1 MQSFPEQT
9 VLALPEKTIC
19 ISSNE
24 QNPSVVPCLVTWHS
38 GCSQTWDEQEKKKKK
53 KTSRKICKWKDHL
66 GSPICNLKGRKQ
78 ILLVTKRRDI
88 LSFLSFFP
96 KNLIDL

>member
-53 KTSRKICKWKDHL
+53 RHLERFVNGKITL
-66 GSPICNLKGRKQ
+66 EALS
-78 ILLVTKRRDI
+78 VT
-88 LSFLSFFP
+88 
-96 KNLIDL
+96 